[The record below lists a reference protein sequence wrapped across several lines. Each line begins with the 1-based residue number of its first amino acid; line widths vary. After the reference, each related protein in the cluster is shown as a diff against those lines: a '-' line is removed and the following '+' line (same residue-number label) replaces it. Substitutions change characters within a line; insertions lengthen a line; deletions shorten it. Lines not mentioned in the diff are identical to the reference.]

1 VVSNFDEYVT
11 GTDPTDGGS
20 FFGIDSIT
28 LAPDDGDV
36 VTWQSAVGRNYVVY
50 HSEPLSGIWLPL
62 SGTLA
67 GTGGEL
73 SFTDPEDGLTER
85 FYRIGVTLP

>member
-1 VVSNFDEYVT
+1 MAARFSA
-11 GTDPTDGGS
+11 
-20 FFGIDSIT
+20 SIASRLLLMMAT
-28 LAPDDGDV
+28 SSLGRAPWAG
-36 VTWQSAVGRNYVVY
+36 NYVVY